1 MKFGVLVTS
10 QPNLDVE
17 PYPHRAVHAR
27 VTREI
32 IEADRLGY
40 DTAWIAEHHFSNQY
54 GVLPDPFVYLG
65 YLAPKTT
72 KIGLGTAVMTLP
84 LHNPM
89 RIVENAAFVDILSD
103 GRLSLGLGSGYR
115 PYEYE
120 GFGIPFDARHDIQE
134 EAIPLILD
142 AFHTRKVSHEG
153 AHFQHQ
159 VEGDYEIYPVSVQ
172 QPHPP
177 FYMAAGTTR
186 SIEVAAR
193 HGFGLMLSTLP
204 SFETL
209 AGQIALYRE
218 TMAHAPAPWNANPAF
233 GSVNIARWVYV
244 AETDAKAREESEAG
258 IVRHLE
264 AFLGKKTAGYL
275 GNVSEKESAA
285 AFDYDTLLETT
296 LVHGSPET
304 VIARIRAL
312 RAATGLDSLLL
323 HYPPYYGA
331 DNLLKSLRLFAEAV
345 IPAFRTPAGST
356 EAAE

>member
-1 MKFGVLVTS
+1 MQFGVLVTS
-10 QPNLDVE
+10 QPNLDQE
-17 PYPHRAVHAR
+17 PYPHRAVHDR

-32 IEADRLGY
+32 VEADRLGY

-54 GVLPDPFVYLG
+54 GVLPDPFVYLA
-65 YLAPKTT
+65 YLVPKTT
-72 KIGLGTAVMTLP
+72 RIGLGTAVMTLP
-84 LHNPM
+84 LHNPL
-89 RIVENAAFVDILSD
+89 RIVENAAFVDVLSG

-120 GFGIPFDARHDIQE
+120 GLGIPFEARHDIQE
-134 EAIPLILD
+134 EAIPLILN
-142 AFHTRKVSHEG
+142 AFHEGRVNHEG
-153 AHFQHQ
+153 AHFRHRI
-159 VEGDYEIYPVSVQ
+159 EGDNEIFPVSLQ

-177 FYMAAGTTR
+177 FYMAAGTNR
-186 SIEVAAR
+186 SIETAAR
-193 HGFGLMLSTLP
+193 NGFGLMLSTLP
-204 SFETL
+204 SFDSL

-218 TMAHAPAPWNANPAF
+218 AMAHAPAPWNANPAF
-233 GSVNIARWVYV
+233 GTVNIARWVYV
-244 AETDAKAREESEAG
+244 AETDEAAREESAPG

-275 GNVSEKESAA
+275 GHVSEKEGTQ
-285 AFDYDTLLETT
+285 AFDYDTLIETT
-296 LVHGSPET
+296 LIHGSPDT

-323 HYPPYYGA
+323 HYPPYYGEK
-331 DNLLKSLRLFAEAV
+331 NLLKSLRLFAEAV

>member
-1 MKFGVLVTS
+1 MQFGVLVTS
-10 QPNLDVE
+10 QPNLDQE
-17 PYPHRAVHAR
+17 PYPHRAVHDR

-32 IEADRLGY
+32 VEADRLGY

-54 GVLPDPFVYLG
+54 GVLPDPFVYLA
-65 YLAPKTT
+65 YLVPKTT
-72 KIGLGTAVMTLP
+72 RIGLGTAVMTLP
-84 LHNPM
+84 LHNPL
-89 RIVENAAFVDILSD
+89 RIVENAAFVDVLSG

-120 GFGIPFDARHDIQE
+120 GLGIPFEARHDIQE
-134 EAIPLILD
+134 EAIPLILN
-142 AFHTRKVSHEG
+142 AFHEGRVNHEG
-153 AHFQHQ
+153 AHFRHRI
-159 VEGDYEIYPVSVQ
+159 EGDNEIFPVSLQ

-177 FYMAAGTTR
+177 FYMAAGTNR
-186 SIEVAAR
+186 SIETAAR
-193 HGFGLMLSTLP
+193 NGFGLMLSTLP
-204 SFETL
+204 SFDTL

-218 TMAHAPAPWNANPAF
+218 AMAHAPAPWNANPAF
-233 GSVNIARWVYV
+233 GTVNIARWVYV
-244 AETDAKAREESEAG
+244 AETDEAAREESAPG

-275 GNVSEKESAA
+275 GHVSEKEGAQ

-296 LVHGSPET
+296 LIHGSPDT

-323 HYPPYYGA
+323 HYPPYYGEK
-331 DNLLKSLRLFAEAV
+331 NLLKSLRLFAEAV

>member
-65 YLAPKTT
+65 YLAPKTSR
-72 KIGLGTAVMTLP
+72 IGLGTAVMTLP

-142 AFHTRKVSHEG
+142 AFHTRKVNHEG
-153 AHFQHQ
+153 THFQHQ
-159 VEGDYEIYPVSVQ
+159 VEGDHEIYPVSVQ

-177 FYMAAGTTR
+177 FYM
-186 SIEVAAR
+186 
-193 HGFGLMLSTLP
+193 P
-204 SFETL
+204 
-209 AGQIALYRE
+209 
-218 TMAHAPAPWNANPAF
+218 PAPRAPSRSQHA
-233 GSVNIARWVYV
+233 
-244 AETDAKAREESEAG
+244 
-258 IVRHLE
+258 
-264 AFLGKKTAGYL
+264 TA
-275 GNVSEKESAA
+275 SA
-285 AFDYDTLLETT
+285 
-296 LVHGSPET
+296 
-304 VIARIRAL
+304 
-312 RAATGLDSLLL
+312 
-323 HYPPYYGA
+323 
-331 DNLLKSLRLFAEAV
+331 
-345 IPAFRTPAGST
+345 
-356 EAAE
+356 

>member
-1 MKFGVLVTS
+1 
-10 QPNLDVE
+10 
-17 PYPHRAVHAR
+17 
-27 VTREI
+27 
-32 IEADRLGY
+32 
-40 DTAWIAEHHFSNQY
+40 
-54 GVLPDPFVYLG
+54 
-65 YLAPKTT
+65 
-72 KIGLGTAVMTLP
+72 
-84 LHNPM
+84 
-89 RIVENAAFVDILSD
+89 
-103 GRLSLGLGSGYR
+103 
-115 PYEYE
+115 
-120 GFGIPFDARHDIQE
+120 
-134 EAIPLILD
+134 
-142 AFHTRKVSHEG
+142 
-153 AHFQHQ
+153 
-159 VEGDYEIYPVSVQ
+159 
-172 QPHPP
+172 
-177 FYMAAGTTR
+177 
-186 SIEVAAR
+186 
-193 HGFGLMLSTLP
+193 MLSTLP

-233 GSVNIARWVYV
+233 GSINIARWVYV

-345 IPAFRTPAGST
+345 ISGVPHACRQHRGGRIAPAAGRGAHFGRSI
-356 EAAE
+356 

>member
-1 MKFGVLVTS
+1 MQFGVLVTS
-10 QPNLDVE
+10 QPNLDRE
-17 PYPHRAVHAR
+17 PYPHRDVHAR

-32 IEADRLGY
+32 VEADRLGY

-54 GVLPDPFVYLG
+54 GVLPDPFVYLA
-65 YLAPKTT
+65 YLVPKTER
-72 KIGLGTAVMTLP
+72 IGLGTAVMTLP
-84 LHNPM
+84 LHNPV
-89 RIVENAAFVDILSD
+89 RIVENAAFVDVLSG
-103 GRLSLGLGSGYR
+103 GRLALGLGSGYR

-120 GFGIPFDARHDIQE
+120 GLGIPFDARHDIQE

-142 AFHTRKVSHEG
+142 AFHQRRVSHEG
-153 AHFQHQ
+153 THFQSRI
-159 VEGDYEIYPVSVQ
+159 EGDYEIFPVSLQ

-177 FYMAAGTTR
+177 FYMAAGTDR
-186 SIEVAAR
+186 SIGIAAR

-218 TMAHAPAPWNANPAF
+218 QMAQAPAPWNANPAF

-244 AETDAKAREESEAG
+244 AESDEAARQESAPG

-275 GNVSEKESAA
+275 GHVSEKEGAR
-285 AFDYDTLLETT
+285 AFDYDALLETT

-323 HYPPYYGA
+323 HYPPYYGEA
-331 DNLLKSLRLFAEAV
+331 NLLKSLRLFAEEV

>member
-1 MKFGVLVTS
+1 
-10 QPNLDVE
+10 
-17 PYPHRAVHAR
+17 
-27 VTREI
+27 
-32 IEADRLGY
+32 
-40 DTAWIAEHHFSNQY
+40 
-54 GVLPDPFVYLG
+54 
-65 YLAPKTT
+65 
-72 KIGLGTAVMTLP
+72 
-84 LHNPM
+84 
-89 RIVENAAFVDILSD
+89 
-103 GRLSLGLGSGYR
+103 
-115 PYEYE
+115 
-120 GFGIPFDARHDIQE
+120 
-134 EAIPLILD
+134 LILN
-142 AFHTRKVSHEG
+142 AFHKRKVSHEG
-153 AHFQHQ
+153 THFQHR
-159 VEGDYEIYPVSVQ
+159 VEGDYEIYPVSLQ

-177 FYMAAGTTR
+177 FYMAAGTNR
-186 SIEVAAR
+186 SIEIAAR

-233 GSVNIARWVYV
+233 GSINIARWIYV

-258 IVRHLE
+258 IIRHLE

-275 GNVSEKESAA
+275 GNVSEKESAT

-296 LVHGSPET
+296 LIHGSPET

>member
-32 IEADRLGY
+32 VEADRLGY

-54 GVLPDPFVYLG
+54 GVLPDPFVYLA
-65 YLAPKTT
+65 YLVPKTRR
-72 KIGLGTAVMTLP
+72 IGLGTAVMTLP
-84 LHNPM
+84 LHNPV
-89 RIVENAAFVDILSD
+89 RIVENAAFVDILSG

-115 PYEYE
+115 PYEYD
-120 GFGIPFDARHDIQE
+120 GLGIPFEERRDIQE
-134 EAIPLILD
+134 EAIPIILD
-142 AFHTRKVSHEG
+142 AFHTGKLAHDG
-153 AHFQHQ
+153 AHFRHR
-159 VEGDYEIYPVSVQ
+159 VEGEYQIYPVSLQ
-172 QPHPP
+172 RPHPP
-177 FYMAAGTTR
+177 FYMAAGTSR
-186 SIEVAAR
+186 SIEAAAR

-204 SFETL
+204 AFATL
-209 AGQIALYRE
+209 AEQIALYRAA
-218 TMAHAPAPWNANPAF
+218 MAAAPAPWNANPAF

-244 AETDAKAREESEAG
+244 AETDARAREESAAG
-258 IVRHLE
+258 IIRHLE
-264 AFLGKKTAGYL
+264 GFLGKKTAGYL
-275 GNVSEKESAA
+275 GQVSEKDGASG
-285 AFDYDTLLETT
+285 FDYDELLESM
-296 LVHGSPET
+296 LIHGSPET

-331 DNLLKSLRLFAEAV
+331 ENLLKSLRLFAEAV
-345 IPAFRTPAGST
+345 MPAFRETAGGT